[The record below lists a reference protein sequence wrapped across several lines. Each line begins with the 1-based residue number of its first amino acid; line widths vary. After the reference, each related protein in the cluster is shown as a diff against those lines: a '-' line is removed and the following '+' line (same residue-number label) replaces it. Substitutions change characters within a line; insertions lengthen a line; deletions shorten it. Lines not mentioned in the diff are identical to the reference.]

1 MENTTLELAQ
11 TWTFHR
17 PSLNRTN
24 KTIFARSKSFNLLPN
39 KKKTYDMENTS
50 RMYNTATQVSNH
62 RTLTAT

>member
-1 MENTTLELAQ
+1 METKTLELAQ

-24 KTIFARSKSFNLLPN
+24 KTIFARSKSFRLPPN
-39 KKKTYDMENTS
+39 KKKTNDLENTS
-50 RMYNTATQVSNH
+50 RTYNTATLVSNH